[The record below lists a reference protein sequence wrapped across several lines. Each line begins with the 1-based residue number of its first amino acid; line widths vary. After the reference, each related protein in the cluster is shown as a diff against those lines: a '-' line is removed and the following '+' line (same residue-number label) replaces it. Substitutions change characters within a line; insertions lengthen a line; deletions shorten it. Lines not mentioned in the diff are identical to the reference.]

1 MNKRKAANLARDVLN
16 DIIGSVIFAVG
27 VAVFTTPNEIAP
39 GGVTGIATIFHS
51 ITGMQMGTLTF
62 ILNIPLVILGLIVIG
77 KKFTLSTFRTLLILS
92 VITNILE
99 FFLPT
104 YTENTL
110 VASIFGGAAIGI
122 GMGIIFLR
130 GSTTGGTD
138 ILGRVLLRYFQHVP
152 LGKILLAIDF
162 LIVSAAGIYYGTLDA
177 ALYALVSVYMTERA
191 MDSVLYGFNETRIAY
206 VVTEHPIEVADRVMD
221 ETGRGVTYLN
231 GEGGYQRAKKLV
243 IMCAMPS
250 RQFAKFKR
258 IVLEVDPMAFVM
270 VTPASNVIG
279 EGFKQTFDEDDDD

>member
-1 MNKRKAANLARDVLN
+1 MKKEKVLN
-16 DIIGSVIFAVG
+16 LLKDIGTDVVGSVIFAVG

-39 GGVTGIATIFHS
+39 GGVTGIATMLHS

-62 ILNIPLVILGLIVIG
+62 LLNIPLVLLGLFVLG
-77 KKFTLSTFRTLLILS
+77 KRFTLNTFRTLFILS
-92 VITNILE
+92 VITNIIE
-99 FFLPT
+99 SVLPV
-104 YTENTL
+104 YTESVL
-110 VASIFGGAAIGI
+110 MAAIFGGAAIGA

-138 ILGRVLLRYFQHVP
+138 ILGRVLLRYFQHIP

-162 LIVSAAGIYYGTLDA
+162 VIVSAAGIYYGSLDA
-177 ALYALVSVYMTERA
+177 ALYALVSVYVTERT

-206 VVTEHPIEVADRVMD
+206 VVTDRPVEVARRVMD
-221 ETGRGVTYLN
+221 ETDRGVTYLN

-258 IVLEVDPMAFVM
+258 IVLEVDRSAFIM
-270 VTPASNVIG
+270 VTPASDVIG
-279 EGFKQTFDEDDDD
+279 EGFKQTFDE